1 MTWID
6 FLVPG
11 HTVGVHDT
19 LEHAG
24 EDVGTIEG
32 GWFLFGCHFVQYRRY
47 TTSAVFLWGR
57 AGRGL
62 VRDQGG
68 VRVGI

>member
-1 MTWID
+1 MEKRKIQALVMTWID

-47 TTSAVFLWGR
+47 TTSAVFLWG
-57 AGRGL
+57 
-62 VRDQGG
+62 
-68 VRVGI
+68 